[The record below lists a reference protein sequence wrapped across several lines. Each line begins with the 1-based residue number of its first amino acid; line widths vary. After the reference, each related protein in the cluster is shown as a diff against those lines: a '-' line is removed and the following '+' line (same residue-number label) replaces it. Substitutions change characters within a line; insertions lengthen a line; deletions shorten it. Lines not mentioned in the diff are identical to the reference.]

1 SYSASY
7 WNLMGQ
13 ANTARQNGDL
23 GNALAL
29 YERAVRID
37 GREPSGVIALADI
50 RSANGDFTQAGT
62 LVREVLDDAARER
75 LVSNIVG
82 HALAGVSE
90 EVLLRVFEYWKN
102 VDADLGKRVEEG
114 VRAGQ

>member
-1 SYSASY
+1 
-7 WNLMGQ
+7 M
-13 ANTARQNGDL
+13 
-23 GNALAL
+23 
-29 YERAVRID
+29 RAGYIEHAED
-37 GREPSGVIALADI
+37 
-50 RSANGDFTQAGT
+50 GDFTQAGT